1 VRFVVD
7 IYALLLFFVK
17 KQKRRIGVVALNCDS
32 SAKSRGI
39 VRDMSNSALYK
50 TWKM

>member
-17 KQKRRIGVVALNCDS
+17 KQKRRIDFVALNCDS
-32 SAKSRGI
+32 SPKSHGI
-39 VRDMSNSALYK
+39 LRDLSNSALYK
-50 TWKM
+50 TRKM